1 MITQHRERIRNGVER
16 SFALLR
22 MTSGLSGARKS
33 QPLRRNLMG
42 DACARESFVS
52 NFPAMTWRKR
62 TLLLCA
68 FLSAFAFSAW
78 SQDATDSDAVRPSGV
93 SGPVRKAKAVT
104 ARDTD
109 DADAESQS
117 ARKTKS
123 SKSSHASSHRKR
135 AKAKEDSEDTIP
147 APTQFTPEGIPK
159 TSAASVIVVDANS
172 GKILYEKN
180 PDQIR
185 PAASTQ
191 KLLTALI
198 VAESGF
204 LDRPVTVQ
212 SVDPMCDPV
221 KLNIKP
227 GDTYQRI
234 DLLRALLVKSPND
247 VARCL
252 ARDNAGSVEA
262 FAEIMNRRAQ
272 QLGAVHS
279 HFVNPNGLPVPGQYS
294 SARDLSL
301 IARAAYANPTIR
313 SIVCLPQLVFR
324 YANGRTR
331 ELQNTNRLLKQIPY
345 CNGMKTGYTDA
356 AGKCLIA
363 SGTRPGKDVI
373 VVVLGDSSSRV
384 WRDASALLNWGL
396 LM

>member
-1 MITQHRERIRNGVER
+1 MI
-16 SFALLR
+16 
-22 MTSGLSGARKS
+22 
-33 QPLRRNLMG
+33 
-42 DACARESFVS
+42 
-52 NFPAMTWRKR
+52 WRKR
-62 TLLLCA
+62 IWFFCA
-68 FLSAFAFSAW
+68 FVLVSALGAW
-78 SQDATDSDAVRPSGV
+78 AQEGVDSEVMRPSGV
-93 SGPVRKAKAVT
+93 SGPVRKAKAVA

-109 DADAESQS
+109 DADVEPTS
-117 ARKTKS
+117 ARKTKT
-123 SKSSHASSHRKR
+123 SKSSRGSSHRKR
-135 AKAKEDSEDTIP
+135 AKAKESEESIP
-147 APTQFTPEGIPK
+147 APTEFTPEGIPK
-159 TSAASVIVVDANS
+159 TSAASVIVLDANN

-204 LDRPVTVQ
+204 LDRQVTVQ
-212 SVDPMCDPV
+212 SVDTMCDPV
-221 KLNIKP
+221 KLNIKT

-252 ARDNAGSVEA
+252 ARDNAGSVGA
-262 FAEIMNRRAQ
+262 FAEVMNRRAQ

-279 HFVNPNGLPVPGQYS
+279 HFVNPNGLPIPGQYS

-331 ELQNTNRLLKQIPY
+331 ELENTNKLLRRLPY

-363 SGTRPGKDVI
+363 SGTLAGKDVI

-384 WRDASALLNWGL
+384 WRDASALLSWGL
-396 LM
+396 LL

>member
-1 MITQHRERIRNGVER
+1 MI
-16 SFALLR
+16 
-22 MTSGLSGARKS
+22 
-33 QPLRRNLMG
+33 
-42 DACARESFVS
+42 
-52 NFPAMTWRKR
+52 WRKR
-62 TLLLCA
+62 IWFFCA
-68 FLSAFAFSAW
+68 FVLVSALGAW
-78 SQDATDSDAVRPSGV
+78 AQEGVDSEVMRPSGV
-93 SGPVRKAKAVT
+93 SGPVRKAKAVA

-109 DADAESQS
+109 DADVEPTS
-117 ARKTKS
+117 ARKTKT
-123 SKSSHASSHRKR
+123 SKSSRGSSHRKR
-135 AKAKEDSEDTIP
+135 AKAKESEESIP
-147 APTQFTPEGIPK
+147 APTEFTPEGIPK
-159 TSAASVIVVDANS
+159 TSAASVIVVDANN

-204 LDRPVTVQ
+204 LDRQVTVQ
-212 SVDPMCDPV
+212 SVDTMCDPV
-221 KLNIKP
+221 KLNIKT

-252 ARDNAGSVEA
+252 ARDNAGSVGA
-262 FAEIMNRRAQ
+262 FAEVMNRRAQ

-279 HFVNPNGLPVPGQYS
+279 HFVNPNGLPIPGQYS

-331 ELQNTNRLLKQIPY
+331 ELENTNKLLRRLPF

-363 SGTRPGKDVI
+363 SGTLAGKDVI

-384 WRDASALLNWGL
+384 WRDASALLSWGL
-396 LM
+396 LL

>member
-1 MITQHRERIRNGVER
+1 
-16 SFALLR
+16 
-22 MTSGLSGARKS
+22 
-33 QPLRRNLMG
+33 MG

-52 NFPAMTWRKR
+52 NFPAMMWRKR
-62 TLLLCA
+62 TLLLCV
-68 FLSAFAFSAW
+68 FLSAFALSAW
-78 SQDATDSDAVRPSGV
+78 SQDATDADAVRPSGV

-109 DADAESQS
+109 DADAESTS
-117 ARKTKS
+117 ARKSKS

-135 AKAKEDSEDTIP
+135 AKTKEDSEDTIP
-147 APTQFTPEGIPK
+147 APTEFTPEGIPK

-324 YANGRTR
+324 FANGRTR
-331 ELQNTNRLLKQIPY
+331 ELENTNKLLRRLPY

-396 LM
+396 VM